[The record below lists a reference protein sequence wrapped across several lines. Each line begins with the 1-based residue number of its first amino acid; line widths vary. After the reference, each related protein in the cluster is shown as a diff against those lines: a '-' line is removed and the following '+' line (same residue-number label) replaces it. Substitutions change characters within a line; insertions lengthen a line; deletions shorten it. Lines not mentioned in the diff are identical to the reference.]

1 MKALIGIFL
10 SLFTACAAEAAD
22 PQLVLRPVATG
33 LNQPVAITNA
43 GDERLFITLQP
54 GEVVIRDA
62 AGNILPQPFLDL
74 RTKVSCCGEQGL
86 LSIAFHPHYKENG
99 FFYVDYTNTDGNTV
113 VARYAVAA
121 DDPNRANM
129 ATETILLT
137 IDQPFDNHNGGQ
149 LQFGPD
155 GYLYIGMGDGG
166 SADDPGNR
174 GQNLSVL
181 LGKLLRIDVD
191 HSSPYALPATNP
203 FVSTA
208 GARGEIWA
216 YGLRNPWRFSFDRLT
231 GDLWIGDVGQSAWE
245 EVDLQPAGSAGGQN
259 YGWRKME
266 GKHCFNPSTNC
277 QDGSLTLP
285 ILEYSHTD
293 GCSITGGYRYR
304 GSRLTQLRGT
314 YFYADYCEG
323 TIWGGT
329 QLANGSWSS
338 RVLLDTN
345 MLISTFGEDVNGELY
360 LADLAHGIVYSVVD
374 DAPQAVHRRVAGH

>member
-1 MKALIGIFL
+1 MKALIGLFL
-10 SLFTACAAEAAD
+10 TLFTACAAEAAD
-22 PQLVLRPVATG
+22 PHLVLRPVATG
-33 LNQPVAITNA
+33 LNQPLAITNA
-43 GDERLFITLQP
+43 GDARLFITLQV

-62 AGNILPQPFLDL
+62 AGKILPEPFLDL
-74 RTKVSCCGEQGL
+74 RNKVSCCGEQGL

-99 FFYVDYTNTDGNTV
+99 FFYADYTDRNGDTV
-113 VARYAVAA
+113 IARYSVLPGN
-121 DDPNRANM
+121 PNRADE

-137 IDQPFDNHNGGQ
+137 IAQPFDNHNGGQ

-166 SADDPGNR
+166 SANDPGNR
-174 GQNLSVL
+174 GQTLSVL

-191 HSSPYALPATNP
+191 HGSPYAIPATNP
-203 FVSTA
+203 FVNTA

-216 YGLRNPWRFSFDRLT
+216 YGLRNPWRFSFDRVT

-245 EVDLQPAGSAGGQN
+245 EVDLQPAGSVGGQN

-277 QDGSLTLP
+277 QDGSLILP
-285 ILEYSHTD
+285 ILEYSHSD

-323 TIWGGT
+323 TIWGAT
-329 QLANGSWSS
+329 QLVNGSWTS

-360 LADLAHGIVYSVVD
+360 LADLPNGIVYSVID

>member
-155 GYLYIGMGDGG
+155 GSLYIGMGDGG

-191 HSSPYALPATNP
+191 HGSPYALPATNP

-216 YGLRNPWRFSFDRLT
+216 YGLRNPWRF
-231 GDLWIGDVGQSAWE
+231 
-245 EVDLQPAGSAGGQN
+245 
-259 YGWRKME
+259 
-266 GKHCFNPSTNC
+266 
-277 QDGSLTLP
+277 
-285 ILEYSHTD
+285 
-293 GCSITGGYRYR
+293 
-304 GSRLTQLRGT
+304 
-314 YFYADYCEG
+314 
-323 TIWGGT
+323 
-329 QLANGSWSS
+329 
-338 RVLLDTN
+338 
-345 MLISTFGEDVNGELY
+345 
-360 LADLAHGIVYSVVD
+360 
-374 DAPQAVHRRVAGH
+374 

>member
-1 MKALIGIFL
+1 MKALFGLFL
-10 SLFTACAAEAAD
+10 TLFTACAAEAAD
-22 PQLVLRPVATG
+22 PQLVLRPIATG
-33 LNQPVAITNA
+33 LNQPLAITNA
-43 GDERLFITLQP
+43 GDARLFITLQV

-62 AGNILPQPFLDL
+62 AGNILPEPFLDL
-74 RTKVSCCGEQGL
+74 RNKVSCCGEQGL

-99 FFYVDYTNTDGNTV
+99 FFYADYTDRNGDTV
-113 VARYAVAA
+113 IARYSVLPGN
-121 DDPNRANM
+121 PNRADE
-129 ATETILLT
+129 ASETILLT
-137 IDQPFDNHNGGQ
+137 IAQPFDNHNGGQ

-166 SADDPGNR
+166 SANDPGNR
-174 GQNLSVL
+174 GQTLSVL

-191 HSSPYALPATNP
+191 HGSPYAIPATNP
-203 FVSTA
+203 FVNTA

-216 YGLRNPWRFSFDRLT
+216 YGLRNPWRFSFDRVT

-277 QDGSLTLP
+277 QDGSLILP
-285 ILEYSHTD
+285 ILEYSHSD

-304 GSRLTQLRGT
+304 GSRLTQLKGT

-323 TIWGGT
+323 TIWGAT
-329 QLANGSWSS
+329 QLVNGSWTS

-360 LADLAHGIVYSVVD
+360 LADLPNGIVYSVID
-374 DAPQAVHRRVAGH
+374 DAPQAVHRRIAGH

>member
-1 MKALIGIFL
+1 MKALVGIFL
-10 SLFTACAAEAAD
+10 LLFTACAAEAAD

-33 LNQPVAITNA
+33 LNQPLAITNA
-43 GDERLFITLQP
+43 GDARLFITLQP
-54 GEVVIRDA
+54 GEVVIRNA
-62 AGNILPQPFLDL
+62 AGSILPEPFLDL

-86 LSIAFHPHYKENG
+86 LSVAFHPRYKENG
-99 FFYVDYTNTDGNTV
+99 FFYVDYTNTEGNTV
-113 VARYAVAA
+113 VARYTVTA

-155 GYLYIGMGDGG
+155 GFLYIGMGDGG
-166 SADDPGNR
+166 SANDPGNR

-191 HSSPYALPATNP
+191 HGSPYAIPATNP
-203 FVSTA
+203 FVNTG

-245 EVDLQPAGSAGGQN
+245 EVDLQAAGSAGGQN

-277 QDGSLTLP
+277 QDGSIILP
-285 ILEYSHTD
+285 ILEYSHSD

-304 GSRLTQLRGT
+304 GARLTQFRGT

-323 TIWGGT
+323 TIWGAT
-329 QLANGSWSS
+329 QLVNGSWSS